1 MISFKNK
8 KTPLSIL
15 LISIVLI
22 IFISIL
28 KEKRRFPIYNSYG
41 SEIGYKLENVIRFLD
56 IQLLYNDTL
65 FFLFISVIVSILAL
79 IFLDD
84 DILKKRL
91 ANLKNTMSNLSF
103 KKVFNNSKQTVKT
116 NSILKQKIEKSPEH
130 LESIKILKIKTK
142 AFGYGYILLF
152 IEVFICIWLLK
163 LDLGFSKILIINFL
177 LSLIL
182 RFLSAFKCHELAYY
196 NKYSSWFW
204 YLFGFIFPAIG
215 LIFAGSE
222 FSLKK
227 EFIYIYKYKFSQD

>member
-28 KEKRRFPIYNSYG
+28 KEKKRSLIYRTNTGYSY
-41 SEIGYKLENVIRFLD
+41 KVENVIRFLD
-56 IQLLYNDTL
+56 IQLSYNNTL
-65 FFLFISVIVSILAL
+65 FYLFISVILSILAL

-84 DILKKRL
+84 DFLKKRL
-91 ANLKNTMSNLSF
+91 ANLKNIMSNLRF
-103 KKVFNNSKQTVKT
+103 KKIFNNSNQIVKT

-142 AFGYGYILLF
+142 AFGYGYILIF
-152 IEVFICIWLLK
+152 IEVFICIGLLK
-163 LDLGFSKILIINFL
+163 LDFEFSKILILNFL

-182 RFLSAFKCHELAYY
+182 GFFSAFKCHELAYY
-196 NKYSSWFW
+196 NKYSPWFW
-204 YLFGFIFPAIG
+204 YLFGLIFPAIG

-222 FSLKK
+222 SSLKK